1 MKKRLSINLNI
12 KTTNE
17 LVRQPTGALIV
28 GAYEGSF
35 TEELKKI
42 NEVSNDQLKK
52 LRKLGELNGKL
63 GQGDYLPALMGIRA
77 QRTYLVGCGKKGK
90 KLSRQ
95 DGVRVLTKMISAA
108 ISSKSSSAFISIPK
122 LNITGEG
129 DDWVIPVSYTHLRAH
144 ET

>member
-63 GQGDYLPALMGIRA
+63 GQGD
-77 QRTYLVGCGKKGK
+77 
-90 KLSRQ
+90 
-95 DGVRVLTKMISAA
+95 
-108 ISSKSSSAFISIPK
+108 
-122 LNITGEG
+122 
-129 DDWVIPVSYTHLRAH
+129 
-144 ET
+144 